1 MPSSVCAVSL
11 SFCRILLNCASSSAC
26 LARVDCS
33 SAAFSLLPSAALF
46 KSCPMRISCC
56 LSTFCPCTNKK
67 PLAPSA
73 ISESTSAPVAMPRP
87 PLLFCWMT
95 MGCGCGA
102 GSGCFTGCFTDCCA
116 GCFSGCFCGAD
127 WATGSAGFSGCVWGS
142 VVWVSMAGS
151 LRAAWFSG
159 CRLGVLSVI
168 WECSVMKN
176 GEAHR

>member
-46 KSCPMRISCC
+46 RSCPMRISCC

-87 PLLFCWMT
+87 PLAFCWIT
-95 MGCGCGA
+95 MGCWGA
-102 GSGCFTGCFTDCCA
+102 ESGCWLA
-116 GCFSGCFCGAD
+116 VFSGCFCVVGVGFSGCF
-127 WATGSAGFSGCVWGS
+127 WGSVGLFSMGCAVLAAGFSGCW
-142 VVWVSMAGS
+142 
-151 LRAAWFSG
+151 
-159 CRLGVLSVI
+159 LGVLSVI
-168 WECSVMKN
+168 GDCSVMKN
-176 GEAHR
+176 SEAHR